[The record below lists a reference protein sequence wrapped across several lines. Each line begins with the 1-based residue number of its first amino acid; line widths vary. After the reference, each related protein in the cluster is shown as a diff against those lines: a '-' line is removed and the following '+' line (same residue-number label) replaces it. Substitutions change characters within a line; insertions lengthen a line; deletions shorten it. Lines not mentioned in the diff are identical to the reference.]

1 MGIYIRQFSKIES
14 CSTKRLLM
22 RRLEK
27 GDLGDMFS
35 YASDPCVTR
44 WLLWQSHESAEETKR
59 YIEGAML
66 GYKNNTFYEFAIILA
81 GSGKMIGTCGF
92 ASIDE
97 KNSAAELGY
106 VISREYWG
114 NGYAT
119 EAASAFLKLGFSDL
133 SLYRI
138 YARYMVENKESEK
151 VMKKL
156 GMKSE
161 GIKRSALFVKG
172 EYRDIGYYSVLRSEY
187 YATPLCDE
195 TEIVVKKKRNF
206 WFV

>member
-1 MGIYIRQFSKIES
+1 
-14 CSTKRLLM
+14 
-22 RRLEK
+22 
-27 GDLGDMFS
+27 
-35 YASDPCVTR
+35 
-44 WLLWQSHESAEETKR
+44 
-59 YIEGAML
+59 
-66 GYKNNTFYEFAIILA
+66 
-81 GSGKMIGTCGF
+81 
-92 ASIDE
+92 
-97 KNSAAELGY
+97 
-106 VISREYWG
+106 
-114 NGYAT
+114 
-119 EAASAFLKLGFSDL
+119 
-133 SLYRI
+133 
-138 YARYMVENKESEK
+138 MVENKESEK